1 MKACN
6 NNLEEMTMKDR
17 ETTHNDV
24 GCHLQPE
31 DPQTDD
37 TLDETIAPYLN
48 DRKAEGGR
56 WAIWFEANDEMRA
69 VIAETAR
76 WLADDHR
83 ACILHRYRLAE
94 LVKRLNDDHMKN
106 RQRRYGG
113 SSVERL
119 ARFFN
124 QEAYMIYAALSV
136 AGAYTRQE
144 VEELSRVRLSD
155 GRSLSYYHIQL
166 LSGLDTEEQR
176 DEALQLTIEQAW
188 TTDDLREHVQRV
200 RLPTKV
206 EGDGRGRPM
215 SVPRNLDD
223 LLRQQGRKVEDF
235 LTRSAKVWNQPENG
249 FLSKAYDMP
258 TDHWTPG
265 RAKALLEHARAL
277 RRLAEEA
284 GRQADEAE
292 QAYDL
297 VARSLKKPLTAQA
310 A

>member
-1 MKACN
+1 
-6 NNLEEMTMKDR
+6 MTMKDR
-17 ETTHNDV
+17 ETTDNDV
-24 GCHLQPE
+24 NSELQPE

-37 TLDETIAPYLN
+37 TLDETITRYLN
-48 DRKAEGGR
+48 DRKVEDGR
-56 WAIWFEANDEMRA
+56 CAIWQDANDEMRA
-69 VIAETAR
+69 VIAEVAR
-76 WLADDHR
+76 WFAEDHR

-94 LVKRLNDDHMKN
+94 LVKRLDDDEMKS
-106 RQRRYGG
+106 RHGRYGS
-113 SSVERL
+113 SSVKRL

-124 QEAYMIYAALSV
+124 QEAYMIYGALRV

-176 DEALQLTIEQAW
+176 DEARRLTVEQAW
-188 TTDDLREHVQRV
+188 TTDDLQQHVQREL
-200 RLPTKV
+200 LPTKV

-215 SVPRNLDD
+215 AVPRDLDD
-223 LLRQQGRKVEDF
+223 LLRQQGRRVDDF
-235 LTRSAKVWNQPENG
+235 LTRSEKVWNLPENG